1 MAADPKKKQEQEVQT
16 PPVPQDSTPAPQPA
30 PTISSEEQELIDSNN
45 QLLEATKASNQA
57 SINSVAD
64 FIGEYERQKQAKIA
78 EDETLRKREEAY
90 RYITGLGDTLSGIAN
105 LVGVAHGAANQPQ
118 KYNSS
123 EFMRKAEEARAKR
136 KQNME
141 DLDKKIQEQRARLSQ
156 VKSAASLQEAQLQ
169 AKAQKE
175 QAELRRSLAKE
186 AEEKRRY
193 EEGVAWK
200 KSETERAQDNAD
212 RVFAE
217 NQRQFNE
224 NQERLTE
231 QAAAENASR
240 EAIKQKELD
249 ARLAAQAA
257 KNAADPKYQAQVL
270 QSNITGIRDEIAR
283 SMGYTSY
290 NDYLRY
296 QNVTG
301 WGKDLDGKRNKET
314 KRIREE
320 RAARNPEAK
329 DFLDKL
335 RYPESLTEQDIRM
348 LMGASKVFSDAVNST
363 AVAESGAGAE
373 AGGQTP
379 KTASGRD
386 WSNRKDSSGGA

>member
-1 MAADPKKKQEQEVQT
+1 MAADAKKKQEQEVQT

-30 PTISSEEQELIDSNN
+30 PTISSEEQELVDSNN

-123 EFMRKAEEARAKR
+123 DFMKKAEEARAKR

-175 QAELRRSLAKE
+175 QLELRRKNAE
-186 AEEKRRY
+186 AERTQ
-193 EEGVAWK
+193 A
-200 KSETERAQDNAD
+200 NAD
-212 RVFAE
+212 RSFAE
-217 NQRQFNE
+217 KQRQFNE
-224 NQERLTE
+224 TNQRLKE
-231 QAAAENASR
+231 AAAAENASR

-348 LMGASKVFSDAVNST
+348 LMGASKVFSDAVNSA